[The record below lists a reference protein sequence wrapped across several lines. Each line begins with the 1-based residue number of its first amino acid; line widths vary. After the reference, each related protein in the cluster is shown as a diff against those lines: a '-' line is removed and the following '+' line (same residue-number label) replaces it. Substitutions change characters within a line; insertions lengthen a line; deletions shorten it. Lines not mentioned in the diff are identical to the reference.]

1 MLTLKLCFRNT
12 AKASRLPR
20 FSRSLRA
27 RNFVT
32 SLRPSSE
39 DQLIKDVFD
48 QKCYGNTSKYANKL
62 EQVGLFKNQFLLDK
76 DQGFIRLAET
86 ASMNCKKLIEE
97 ILNDD
102 NNNTLNIIR
111 CFDRISNLLCSVI
124 DLLEFVRCSHPQMET
139 IVKAEEA
146 YNFLFELMNILNTHQ
161 GLYNKL
167 GKSVSLSPSLA
178 KLDPEAYNVAKVFLQ
193 DFEKS
198 GVNLDDSSRNKFVK
212 QSMESS
218 TLGRKFF
225 NRSMNRPQRYISVP
239 LDLLK
244 GSDPYF
250 VGSVFDEKEKVA
262 LIPTVGYEG
271 AQALV
276 SIANSEV
283 RKQIYIQGHH
293 GTDQDISLFE
303 LYVSSKN
310 KLANVVGKNSF
321 AELQLLDKMARS
333 PNCVI
338 NFLENLSKENLP
350 KVRQIHSLFSG
361 MKQMDLGLAAR
372 PEIHIWDREYYVTRY
387 KQQLF
392 QRKSFLSS
400 SVNYQR
406 DYLTVGTVIQG
417 LSRLFNSLYGLRFV
431 PAEVMPG
438 EIWDSDVRKLN
449 VMDEKNSLIG
459 VIYFDLF
466 TRPGKTDGA
475 AHFTIRSSRE
485 LDNVSINDSLS
496 LGFSDYISEKN
507 QQTAYQIP
515 IISLLCNFQK
525 SNDNNASC
533 LDLWD
538 VKTLFHEMGHAMH
551 SILGR
556 TKYQN
561 LAGTRCATDFVEL
574 PSIIMEHFMASS
586 EVLPLYARH
595 YQSDKPFPSQIL
607 EHYNQVEDSC
617 VALDQQSQ
625 ICMSMIDQ
633 IFHSDAVS
641 KSDFNSIDIVHQIS
655 NRFSGFESVPKTSW
669 HLQFSHLYGYSAT
682 YYSYLFDTALASLIF
697 RKLFSKNPLKRE
709 AGEKF
714 RNTILKWGGSRNP
727 WECIAEALEDPVY
740 AEGGEKA
747 MQRIANNA
755 FSFGDRTS

>member
-1 MLTLKLCFRNT
+1 MLILKSCFKNT
-12 AKASRLPR
+12 AKYNGLYW
-20 FSRSLRA
+20 FSRCLTA
-27 RNFVT
+27 RRFVT
-32 SLRPSSE
+32 SLRPSNE
-39 DQLIKDVFD
+39 DQLIRDVFD
-48 QKCYGNTSKYANKL
+48 QKCYGNNYKFAKKI
-62 EQVGLFKNQFLLDK
+62 EQVGLFKNRFLLDK
-76 DQGFIRLAET
+76 DQGFIRLAEI

-102 NNNTLNIIR
+102 SNNTLNIIR

-124 DLLEFVRCSHPQMET
+124 DLLEFVRCSHPNTET
-139 IVKAEEA
+139 ILKAEEA
-146 YNFLFELMNILNTHQ
+146 YNLLFELMNILNTHQ

-167 GKSVSLSPSLA
+167 RESVSLSPALA
-178 KLDPEAYNVAKVFLQ
+178 KLDSEAYNVAKVFLQ

-198 GVNLDDSSRNKFVK
+198 GVNLNDSLRKKFVK

-218 TLGRKFF
+218 TLGRRFF
-225 NRSMNRPQRYISVP
+225 NQSMNKPQRYISVP
-239 LDLLK
+239 LEVLG

-250 VGSVFDEKEKVA
+250 VSCVFDEKQKLA
-262 LIPTVGYEG
+262 KIPTVGYEG

-276 SIANSEV
+276 SIANPEV
-283 RKQIYIQGHH
+283 RKQIYIQGHY
-293 GTDQDISLFE
+293 GTEHDLSLFE
-303 LYVSSKN
+303 SYMDSKN
-310 KLANVVGKNSF
+310 KLAKIVGKDSF
-321 AELQLLDKMARS
+321 AELQLLDKMAQS

-338 NFLENLSKENLP
+338 NFLENLSKKNLP
-350 KVRQIHSLFSG
+350 NVRKIHSVFSR
-361 MKQMDLGLAAR
+361 MKQKELGLTTQ
-372 PEIHIWDREYYVTRY
+372 PEINIWDREYYVTRY

-392 QRKSFLSS
+392 QEKSFLTS
-400 SVNYQR
+400 SVAYQR
-406 DYLTVGTVIQG
+406 NYLTVGTVIQG

-438 EIWDSDVRKLN
+438 EIWDPDVRKLN
-449 VMDEKNSLIG
+449 VLDEKNHLIG
-459 VIYFDLF
+459 TIYFDLF
-466 TRPGKTDGA
+466 IRPGKTDGA

-485 LDNVSINDSLS
+485 LDRFSINDSLS
-496 LGFSDYISEKN
+496 LGFDDYVSEKN
-507 QQTAYQIP
+507 QKTAYQIP

-525 SNDNNASC
+525 SNDNNASY

-595 YQSDKPFPSQIL
+595 YQDDKPFPSQIL
-607 EHYNQVEDSC
+607 GHYNQVEDSC
-617 VALDQQSQ
+617 VALDLQSQ

-633 IFHSDAVS
+633 VFHSDTVS
-641 KSDFNSIDIVHQIS
+641 DPGYSSNDVVHQIS

-682 YYSYLFDTALASLIF
+682 YYSYLFDTALASLVF
-697 RKLFSKNPLKRE
+697 RKLFSKNPLSRE

-727 WECIAEALEDPVY
+727 WECIAEALEDPIY

-747 MQRIANNA
+747 MQRIGNNA
-755 FSFGDRTS
+755 FNMSERKS